1 MGNFQPNYPHP
12 FWYSESLVHV
22 FHYST
27 IFLQKKVS
35 LYIHIPNI
43 YLGLGFEFWPQRIRD
58 LAIVCLQFVIQA
70 NQVHAFL
77 VETNAVVKIAKI
89 IAFLPKI
96 IVKGRDQPKT
106 RRPQQPGEY
115 QKILFSKSHYG
126 DIFFQLYFFPA
137 FISRE
142 L

>member
-1 MGNFQPNYPHP
+1 M
-12 FWYSESLVHV
+12 
-22 FHYST
+22 
-27 IFLQKKVS
+27 
-35 LYIHIPNI
+35 
-43 YLGLGFEFWPQRIRD
+43 
-58 LAIVCLQFVIQA
+58 IQA

-115 QKILFSKSHYG
+115 QKNLFSKSHYG